1 MEFTTK
7 EDGTKTF
14 ETLHIENVTINLLA
28 ADGMSGATPI
38 QFGF

>member
-14 ETLHIENVTINLLA
+14 VTLHIENVTINLLA